1 MKSHTHT
8 SQLRLSVGVPWE
20 IRRVVLPSENR
31 IIDVYTKTGDIFAY
45 SSIIALIPEYN
56 VGFSILAGA

>member
-1 MKSHTHT
+1 MKPHTHT
-8 SQLRLSVGVPWE
+8 SQFSLSVGAPWE